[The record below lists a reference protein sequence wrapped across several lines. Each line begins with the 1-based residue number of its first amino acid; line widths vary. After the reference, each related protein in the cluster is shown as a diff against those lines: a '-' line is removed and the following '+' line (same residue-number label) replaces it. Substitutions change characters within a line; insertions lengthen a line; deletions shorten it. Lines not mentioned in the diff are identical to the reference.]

1 MMTRYSPPYI
11 PDAVKRHRLFLLLDE
26 NFHKQNFLIT
36 GQAAQGKSTL
46 VASYLQQSPGSVL
59 WFHLSS
65 DDRDHTKLFDRL
77 AGGIQQRFGFNKGET
92 GMCIS
97 NSILGTE
104 KGVLRHVEGLSIMFQ
119 ELCSPL
125 IMVLDDFESI
135 DETSSGFQLIKVIL
149 NSRFEK
155 LKFFLL
161 SRSMPP
167 FNIPR
172 LKMDHHIF
180 VLDNEDL
187 AFNLVETRLFFS
199 GKPRADAID
208 IEKIQEITDG
218 WAGGLTLV
226 SESIKQF
233 KQLKH
238 LPDQLSSEVFNFF
251 SQEIYDSLAE
261 PIQEFLMKTS
271 ILDII
276 DLEVVTHVFGSCNA
290 LEILTELEKRNL
302 FIQRIESAGSMPEFK
317 YHTLFRDFLLQDLL
331 RKKGS
336 QACKMLNK
344 KAGQFFWEKK
354 DHEQAMSYFIE
365 AQAFSDIVRIIKIK
379 GTDYVINGK
388 MSSLENWIC
397 HIPDKMVQHDP
408 WLIFFKTMT
417 RRIKGGKKNI
427 RDFQSAFVLFEQLHD
442 MRGMILSVGYLI
454 EAAVF
459 VRQPSDMILTWIK
472 KGEKYLRQ
480 VCQKN
485 RYSWART
492 LLWQQIGLG
501 YIAGDGNIPKGV
513 SACRN
518 AILLGRQINHPDLIL
533 NASITMTFGYV
544 QAGDFV
550 NARQMLLKTK
560 KMTNKGRHPE
570 YRALKS
576 IVDINFALK
585 NGRFEHARQLLA
597 RSEADIEKFGLIF
610 LYPGFVEAKALHLVY
625 TKRFDDAR
633 QMAEHLN
640 DFSILEGND
649 FYKGIAHRIKAL
661 SFLQEENFVLAEKEI
676 QSALRELDPVKKG
689 DIHHFLAQQLAGI
702 ILFGKGDFK
711 AAGKVLI
718 PALEYFEQILSD
730 LSCCEI
736 CFAMGLIS
744 WHSNEPMAAFK
755 YLSCGLKKAFLNG
768 YLFFPLI
775 SEQLLIKALLLM
787 TAYDKIKSF
796 ESYVLSLI
804 LNCDPVRVFEGIDRV
819 LALGD
824 QGHNSGVVE
833 NFKPLNLKPLYKR
846 LLPGIRIETL
856 GKFNVLSNNKILDNK
871 IFEGTRPILLLKS
884 IVLHGSRDIPKEI
897 LIDDL
902 WPQAS
907 PKAGDKNFKINLHR
921 LRKAIEPNTR
931 KEFGYSYII
940 QKAGLVSLDPELV
953 TLDVDEFMALGAGAV
968 ENEKNNQY
976 KTALE
981 FYEKAVKIYNGDYL
995 SEEPYLEWISLKRKF
1010 FKSKYN
1016 EFLQKKAMLHEE
1028 LDQIEKA
1035 VETWLLLL
1043 EQEPYYEPAYQN
1055 LMILYADS
1063 GQRNKA
1069 LDLFQECRSLLKKDL
1084 ETEPD
1089 EQTVGIYLKIKSL

>member
-1 MMTRYSPPYI
+1 MMTRYKPPYI
-11 PDAVKRHRLFLLLDE
+11 SDTVKRHRLFLLLDE

-59 WFHLSS
+59 WFHLSE
-65 DDRDHTKLFDRL
+65 DDRDHAKLFDRL
-77 AGGIQQRFGFNKGET
+77 AMGIHQRFGHNEGDA
-92 GMCIS
+92 GICIP
-97 NSILGTE
+97 NNILGTE
-104 KGVLRHVEGLSIMFQ
+104 KGVLRHVEGLSIMLQ

-135 DETSSGFQLIKVIL
+135 DETSSGFQLIKGIL
-149 NSRFEK
+149 NSRFEN

-172 LKMDHHIF
+172 LKMDNHIF

-187 AFNLVETRLFFS
+187 AFNLVETRSFFS
-199 GKPRADAID
+199 GKPQADAID
-208 IEKIQEITDG
+208 IEKIQRITDG

-226 SESIKQF
+226 SESIRQF
-233 KQLKH
+233 KKLQH
-238 LPDQLSSEVFNFF
+238 LPDRLSSEVFNFF
-251 SQEIYDSLAE
+251 SQEIYNSLPAS
-261 PIQEFLMKTS
+261 IQEFLMKTS

-276 DLEVVTHVFGSCNA
+276 DLEVVTHIFEPCDA

-302 FIQRIESAGSMPEFK
+302 FIQRIESIGNRPAFK

-331 RKKGS
+331 KIKGNHIY
-336 QACKMLNK
+336 KMLNQ
-344 KAGQFFWEKK
+344 KAGRFFWERK
-354 DHEQAMSYFIE
+354 DHEQAMNYFIE
-365 AQAFSDIVRIIKIK
+365 AEAFLDIVRIIKIK

-388 MSSLENWIC
+388 MSRLEKWIRRL
-397 HIPDKMVQHDP
+397 PDKMVQHDP

-427 RDFQSAFVLFEQLHD
+427 RDFQNALVLFEQIHD
-442 MRGMILSVGYLI
+442 IRGMLLAVGYLI

-459 VRQPSDMILTWIK
+459 VRQPSGMILKWIK
-472 KGEKYLRQ
+472 KGETCLRQ
-480 VCQKN
+480 VRQKN
-485 RYSWART
+485 RYSWAKT

-518 AILLGRQINHPDLIL
+518 AVLLGRQISHQDLVL
-533 NASITMTFGYV
+533 NASIIMTFGYV

-550 NARQMLLKTK
+550 NARQMLSKTK
-560 KMTNKGRHPE
+560 EMTNEGRHPE

-576 IVDINFALK
+576 IVDIDFALK
-585 NGRFEHARQLLA
+585 NGRFEHAMQLLD

-633 QMAEHLN
+633 QMANHLN

-649 FYKGIAHRIKAL
+649 FYKGISHRIKAV
-661 SFLQEENFVLAEKEI
+661 SFLQEEEFIQAEQEI
-676 QSALRELDPVKKG
+676 QNALKELDPVKKG
-689 DIHHFLAQQLAGI
+689 DIHHFLAQQLAGM
-702 ILFGKGDFK
+702 ILLGKREFK

-718 PALEYFEQILSD
+718 PALDYFERISSD
-730 LSCCEI
+730 LSCCET

-744 WHSNEPMAAFK
+744 WQSKEPQIAFK
-755 YLSCGLKKAFLNG
+755 YLSRGLKKAFLNG
-768 YLFFPLI
+768 YVFFPLI
-775 SEQLLIKALLLM
+775 SEQVLIKILLLM
-787 TAYDKIKSF
+787 AAYDKIKSV
-796 ESYVLSLI
+796 ESYVLSL
-804 LNCDPVRVFEGIDRV
+804 LLSCDPVKVFEGMDRV
-819 LALGD
+819 LTLGNQD
-824 QGHNSGVVE
+824 HKSEIVE
-833 NFKPLNLKPLYKR
+833 NLRPIYKR

-856 GKFNVLSNNKILDNK
+856 GKFNVLSGGKILDNK

-884 IVLHGSRDIPKEI
+884 IVLHGSKDIPKEI

-902 WPQAS
+902 WPQAT
-907 PKAGDKNFKINLHR
+907 PKAGDKNFKVNLHR

-953 TLDVDEFMALGAGAV
+953 TLDVDEFIALGAGAV
-968 ENEKNNQY
+968 KNEKNNQY
-976 KTALE
+976 KIALE
-981 FYEKAVKIYNGDYL
+981 FYEKAVKIYNGDYFA
-995 SEEPYLEWISLKRKF
+995 EEPYLEWISLKREF
-1010 FKSKYN
+1010 FKARYN
-1016 EFLQKKAMLHEE
+1016 EVLQKKAMIHEE

-1043 EQEPYYEPAYQN
+1043 EEDPYYETAYQN

-1063 GQRNKA
+1063 GQKNKA
-1069 LDLFQECRSLLKKDL
+1069 LDLFQKCRSLLKKDL

-1089 EQTVGIYLKIKSL
+1089 EQTIDIYLKIKSG